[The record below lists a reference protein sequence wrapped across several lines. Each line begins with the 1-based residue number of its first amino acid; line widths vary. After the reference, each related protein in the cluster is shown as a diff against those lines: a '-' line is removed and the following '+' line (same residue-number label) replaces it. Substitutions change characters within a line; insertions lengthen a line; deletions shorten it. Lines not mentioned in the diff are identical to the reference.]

1 MKGVPFPLELCRG
14 VDLVGHDSG
23 DCLLNIL
30 HPLGHLGVA
39 HLIDLLNEV
48 VVFLPERHL
57 DRWLKK
63 PPSPNVFQVNTCE
76 RVGEI
81 RLDAFKALLIHIW

>member
-1 MKGVPFPLELCRG
+1 MEVVAFSLELCRG

-39 HLIDLLNEV
+39 HLVDLLNKLV
-48 VVFLPERHL
+48 IFLPERHL
-57 DRWLKK
+57 GRLFLVAGGVKNFLKK
-63 PPSPNVFQVNTCE
+63 NIQIS
-76 RVGEI
+76 I
-81 RLDAFKALLIHIW
+81 L